1 MWYQQHI
8 IDIAPKKN
16 SHFIGNM
23 EHTLLPKNDSENQN
37 MKRMSLTAVEKA
49 RQKESKEN
57 KMAKQALETKI
68 SLQSNPTTSNA
79 ISSNAGLAF
88 RSTNRQVCA
97 S

>member
-8 IDIAPKKN
+8 LDIAPKQN
-16 SHFIGNM
+16 SHFIGNT
-23 EHTLLPKNDSENQN
+23 EHTLLPKNDSENKK
-37 MKRMSLTAVEKA
+37 MKRTSLTAVEKA
-49 RQKESKEN
+49 RQKESKEK

-68 SLQSNPTTSNA
+68 SPQSNPATSNA